1 MKPKISPQEVLQQ
14 IAAIQQMEAG
24 KLCVIREGPDGPYYN
39 LQCRENGKPVTRY
52 VSQEQAEDVAA
63 NTANYRKFQEL
74 AAEYAQQIIE
84 RTRAERLAGI
94 KKKTRTCSSCKPR
107 MKKSV
112 N

>member
-1 MKPKISPQEVLQQ
+1 LHNIF
-14 IAAIQQMEAG
+14 
-24 KLCVIREGPDGPYYN
+24 YN

-52 VSQEQAEDVAA
+52 VSQEQAEEVAA
-63 NTANYRKFQEL
+63 NTANYKKFQGL
-74 AAEYAQQIIE
+74 MAEYAQQIIE

-94 KKKTRTCSSCKPR
+94 KKKTRNRSSCKPR